1 MLTKEQLARGLQDLH
16 AGFADWRLWGYLGW
30 HDIRQRYRRSKL
42 GPFWLTASM
51 GIHVAAIGLVW
62 SSLFGLSAR
71 DFLPYLCAG
80 TVVWNLILGNVT
92 EGCGTFVVASNYIS
106 QINRP
111 VSVYAFWVIWRNLL
125 VFVHTLA
132 VYVAVAL
139 IFRLWP
145 NLNTLQVLIG
155 FPVLLLAVSWP
166 PLLLGLITARFRDI
180 QQLVQSLMTMV
191 FFVTP
196 IIWRLD
202 QLRDRAYLAT
212 LNPLTH
218 LIEIVRAPLL
228 GHPIPGLSLAA
239 SVATLLIGWF
249 VTLGLF
255 SRYRGR
261 IAYWL

>member
-1 MLTKEQLARGLQDLH
+1 LTGVQLTRGLEDLR

-42 GPFWLTASM
+42 GPFWVTASM
-51 GIHVAAIGLVW
+51 ALHVGAIGLVW
-62 SSLFGLSAR
+62 SSLFGMSAR
-71 DFLPYLCAG
+71 DFVPYLCAG

-92 EGCGTFVVASNYIS
+92 EGCGTFITASHFIS

-111 VSVYAFWVIWRNLL
+111 ISVYAFWVVWRNLL
-125 VFVHTLA
+125 IFVHTLA
-132 VYVAVAL
+132 VYVVVVL
-139 IFRLWP
+139 IFGLWP
-145 NLNTLQVLIG
+145 NVNTFQVLIG

-166 PLLLGLITARFRDI
+166 PLLLGLVTARFRDI

-202 QLRDRAYLAT
+202 QLHNRAYLAT

-228 GHPIPGLSLAA
+228 GQPIPLSSLAA
-239 SVATLLIGWF
+239 ALVTVALGWLLT
-249 VTLGLF
+249 VAVF
-255 SRYRGR
+255 SRYRAR

>member
-1 MLTKEQLARGLQDLH
+1 MLSGKQLTRGIEDLR
-16 AGFADWRLWGYLGW
+16 AGFADWKLWGYLGW

-42 GPFWLTASM
+42 GPFWLTLSM
-51 GIHVAAIGLVW
+51 GVHIGAIGVIW

-71 DFLPYLCAG
+71 DFVPYLCAG
-80 TVVWNLILGNVT
+80 TVVWNLILGCVT
-92 EGCGTFVVASNYIS
+92 EGCGTFIVATHFIS

-111 VSVYAFWVIWRNLL
+111 VSVYAFWVIWRNFL
-125 VFVHTLA
+125 VFIHTLA
-132 VYVAVAL
+132 VYVAVVL

-145 NLNTLQVLIG
+145 NANTLQVFIG
-155 FPVLLLAVSWP
+155 FPILLLAVSWP
-166 PLLLGLITARFRDI
+166 PLLLGLVTARFRDI

-202 QLRDRAYLAT
+202 QLHDRAYLAT

-228 GHPIPGLSLAA
+228 GHPIPAHSLAA
-239 SVATLLIGWF
+239 ALATVAVGWV
-249 VTLGLF
+249 VTLALF
-255 SRYRGR
+255 ARYRGR